1 MIKKGIYFAS
11 MSVIND
17 DGTLNIDETLNH
29 ADQIISGGA
38 SGAFI
43 FGSTGQA
50 MLINND
56 EKEMIAKASTHKIK
70 KSLFWN
76 RK

>member
-1 MIKKGIYFAS
+1 

-43 FGSTGQA
+43 LEAQGKQC
-50 MLINND
+50 
-56 EKEMIAKASTHKIK
+56 
-70 KSLFWN
+70 
-76 RK
+76 

>member
-43 FGSTGQA
+43 FGKQA
-50 MLINND
+50 SNVN
-56 EKEMIAKASTHKIK
+56 
-70 KSLFWN
+70 
-76 RK
+76 